1 MTVNKYVHLVQIKYI
16 KVTNFAWLKYKVT
29 AKVMA
34 KRNGFH

>member
-16 KVTNFAWLKYKVT
+16 QVANFVWLKYKVT

-34 KRNGFH
+34 KRNDFH